1 MKVIYG
7 RISTQ
12 DQNMER
18 QMQKEGKCFIDV
30 CSGSIPFFERTK
42 SNELMAYVRTNGIK
56 EISVAHLDRL
66 GRNTRDVLNT
76 IHEFTKEG
84 INIRIEALGLNT
96 LDEAGKPNP
105 ISEIVI
111 QVLSIVAQMENNIR
125 RERQSQGIAIAKAKN
140 QYKGKPRGSTMKDEN
155 ISRRYAKGI
164 VIYQSM
170 LNGGDSLLKIEKAT
184 KGQEIS
190 INRATL
196 KRLIVKGL
204 LIKHKGTK
212 TKQPYEKVNL
222 TN

>member
-7 RISTQ
+7 RISTS

-18 QMQKEGKCFIDV
+18 QMQKEGKCFIDI
-30 CSGSIPFFERTK
+30 CAGSAPFFERTK
-42 SNELMAYVRTNGIK
+42 ANELMHYVRTNGIK
-56 EISVAHLDRL
+56 NISVAHLDRL

-96 LDEAGKPNP
+96 LDENGKANP

-111 QVLSIVAQMENNIR
+111 LALSMVAQMETNIR
-125 RERQSQGIAIAKAKN
+125 RERQSQGIAVAKAKN
-140 QYKGKPRGSTMKDEN
+140 QYKGKPRGAIMKDDK
-155 ISRRYAKGI
+155 IAQRYASRL

-170 LNGGDSLLKIEKAT
+170 LNGGDSLLKIEKCT
-184 KGQEIS
+184 KGKDIA

-196 KRLIVKGL
+196 KKLIVKGL
-204 LIKHKGTK
+204 LIKPKENMA
-212 TKQPYEKVNL
+212 KQPNEKINL
-222 TN
+222 MN

>member
-7 RISTQ
+7 RISSP

-30 CSGSIPFFERTK
+30 CSGSIPFFERK
-42 SNELMAYVRTNGIK
+42 QSNELMHYVRTNGIK

-76 IHEFTKEG
+76 IYEFTNEG

-96 LDEAGKPNP
+96 LDENGKPNP
-105 ISEIVI
+105 IAEIVI
-111 QVLSIVAQMENNIR
+111 QVLSMVAQMENRIR
-125 RERQSQGIAIAKAKN
+125 KERQEQGIAIAKAKN
-140 QYKGKPRGSTMKDEN
+140 QYKGKPRGANMKEES

-184 KGQEIS
+184 KGQDIS

-196 KRLIVKGL
+196 KGLIVKGL
-204 LIKHKGTK
+204 LIKPEKRNK
-212 TKQPYEKVNL
+212 KQPNEKVNL
-222 TN
+222 MN